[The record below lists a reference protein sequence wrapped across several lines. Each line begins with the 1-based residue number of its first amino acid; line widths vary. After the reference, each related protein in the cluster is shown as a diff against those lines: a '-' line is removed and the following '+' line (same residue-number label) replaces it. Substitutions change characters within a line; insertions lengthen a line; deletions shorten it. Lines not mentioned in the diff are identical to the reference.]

1 MADLQSH
8 LVGCVSAVFP
18 SLSPEEIP
26 RASSTTVEA
35 WDSVATATLM
45 ALVEE
50 EFGIQV
56 ALEDLPRFVSFQE
69 ILAYLQ
75 SRKTVDSKQ

>member
-1 MADLQSH
+1 MADLQSR
-8 LVGCVSAVFP
+8 LVGCLSAAFP
-18 SLSPEEIP
+18 LLSPEEIP

-35 WDSVATATLM
+35 WGSVATATLM

-56 ALEDLPRFVSFQE
+56 AAEDLTHFVSFRE

-75 SRKTVDSKQ
+75 SRKPVGSKQ